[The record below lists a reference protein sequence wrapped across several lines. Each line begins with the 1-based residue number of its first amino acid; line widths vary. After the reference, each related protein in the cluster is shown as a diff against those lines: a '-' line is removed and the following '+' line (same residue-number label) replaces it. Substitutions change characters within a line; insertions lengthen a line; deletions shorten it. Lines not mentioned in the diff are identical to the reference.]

1 MNEGNPSIW
10 HRVCQ
15 LEGEHLQTVKAVYDQ
30 KLFPIEFRH
39 YFASMIESEDWNS
52 INPDNHNDFTKAKGR
67 RHFESNKVKL
77 GIDISTIFIYVVF
90 CVLIL
95 AYSAWT

>member
-52 INPDNHNDFTKAKGR
+52 INPDNHNDFTKAKGSKFKIMINTMGT
-67 RHFESNKVKL
+67 H
-77 GIDISTIFIYVVF
+77 
-90 CVLIL
+90 IL
-95 AYSAWT
+95 FLSQYI